1 MHLHPKTAARLEE
14 FYNGEVPGYV
24 IDASKGYIVIRTG
37 SEWEGASDHKITM
50 DDVARYYA
58 TDARNLLSG
67 CRSLGGVHGDW
78 RNIDA
83 LASECLAWFK
93 LANLAAL
100 RLTCRGYGLEPR
112 F

>member
-1 MHLHPKTAARLEE
+1 MNLHPKTAARLEA
-14 FYNGEVPGYV
+14 FYNGEVPDY
-24 IDASKGYIVIRTG
+24 ILDATGKYLVIRTG
-37 SEWEGASDHKITM
+37 SDWQGESDHKITL

-58 TDARNLLSG
+58 TDARNILSG
-67 CRSLGGVHGDW
+67 CRTLGDVSGDW
-78 RNIDA
+78 RNIDG

-100 RLTCRGYGLEPR
+100 RMTCREYGLEPR